1 MPLKWI
7 VILIVGVAVLS
18 AVLAVI
24 VSSYRVRRKVNY
36 MLDALEDG
44 ETNFRFSE
52 RKSRLNKILNRL
64 NGIFK
69 QERLAIREQE
79 KFFGT
84 LLDNVKTGIVV
95 FDTSSGAITYSN
107 SRALQILG
115 LASLVNIK
123 QLRIIDNNLA
133 AAFIAEKEV
142 SDPEKNKASFYNE
155 SSQKTIVMSKSSALV
170 QGRDVRIVS
179 FNDVTE
185 ELETNQEEAYS
196 KLIRVLTHEIMNTVT
211 PISSLSDALVSY
223 LEPED
228 DELTPERRK
237 ALRDGLDTIASS
249 SRSLIQ
255 FVESYRN
262 LTRVAPPVK
271 SVFYVRDLASEVMEL
286 TSEQLASSG
295 ASLSFAERSDDVILF
310 ADRGQILQILIN
322 LVKNAV
328 QAKARTI
335 NMEARIDSSDVTI
348 IEVSNDGEPIT
359 PEAQKQMFVPF
370 YTTKQDG
377 SGIGLAIS
385 RQIMRMHNG
394 QISLKSST
402 AEKTTFSLLFR

>member
-1 MPLKWI
+1 MKWI
-7 VILIVGVAVLS
+7 VILIAGVAVLS

-24 VSSYRVRRKVNY
+24 FSSYRVRRKVNY

-52 RKSRLNKILNRL
+52 RKSRLNKTLNRL

-69 QERLAIREQE
+69 QERLAISEQE

-123 QLRIIDNNLA
+123 QLRIIDSNLA

-348 IEVSNDGEPIT
+348 IEVSNDGEPIS

-394 QISLKSST
+394 QISLKFST

>member
-1 MPLKWI
+1 MKWI

-52 RKSRLNKILNRL
+52 RKSRLNKTLNRL

-170 QGRDVRIVS
+170 QGRNVRIVS

-370 YTTKQDG
+370 FTTKQEG
-377 SGIGLAIS
+377 TGIGLSLS

-394 QISLKSST
+394 QIRLSSST
-402 AEKTTFSLLFR
+402 PEKTVFVLMFR

>member
-1 MPLKWI
+1 MKWI

-24 VSSYRVRRKVNY
+24 FSSYRVRRKVNY

-52 RKSRLNKILNRL
+52 RKSRLNKTLNRL

-95 FDTSSGAITYSN
+95 FDTTSGAITYSN

-223 LEPED
+223 LEPQD

-286 TSEQLASSG
+286 TSEQLASSS

-402 AEKTTFSLLFR
+402 AEKTTFSLIFR

>member
-1 MPLKWI
+1 MKWI

-24 VSSYRVRRKVNY
+24 FSSYRVRRKVNY

-52 RKSRLNKILNRL
+52 RKSRLNKTLNRL

-170 QGRDVRIVS
+170 QGRNVRIVS

>member
-1 MPLKWI
+1 MKWI

-24 VSSYRVRRKVNY
+24 FSSYRVRRKVNY

-52 RKSRLNKILNRL
+52 RKSRLNKTLNRL

-223 LEPED
+223 LEPEG
-228 DELTPERRK
+228 DELTQERRK

-348 IEVSNDGEPIT
+348 IEVSNDGEPIF

-402 AEKTTFSLLFR
+402 AEKTTFSLIFR

>member
-1 MPLKWI
+1 MKWI

-52 RKSRLNKILNRL
+52 RKSRLNKTLNRL
-64 NGIFK
+64 NDIFK

-123 QLRIIDNNLA
+123 QLRIIDSNLA
-133 AAFIAEKEV
+133 EAFIAEKDV
-142 SDPEKNKASFYNE
+142 SDSEKNKASFYNE

-223 LEPED
+223 LEPEG
-228 DELTPERRK
+228 DELTQERRK

-335 NMEARIDSSDVTI
+335 KMEARIDLSDVTI

-402 AEKTTFSLLFR
+402 VEKTTFSLIFR

>member
-1 MPLKWI
+1 MKWI

-24 VSSYRVRRKVNY
+24 VSSYRVRCKVNY

-52 RKSRLNKILNRL
+52 RKSRLNKTLNRL

-123 QLRIIDNNLA
+123 QLRIIDSNLA

-223 LEPED
+223 LEPEG
-228 DELTPERRK
+228 DELTQERRK

-286 TSEQLASSG
+286 TSEQLASSS

-370 YTTKQDG
+370 FTTKQEG
-377 SGIGLAIS
+377 TGIGLSLS

-394 QISLKSST
+394 QIRLSSST
-402 AEKTTFSLLFR
+402 PEKTVFVLMFR

>member
-1 MPLKWI
+1 LKWI

-52 RKSRLNKILNRL
+52 RKSRLNKTLNRL

-223 LEPED
+223 LEPEG
-228 DELTPERRK
+228 DELTQERRK

-271 SVFYVRDLASEVMEL
+271 SVFYVRDLASEMMEL

-328 QAKARTI
+328 QAKARII

-348 IEVSNDGEPIT
+348 IEVSNDGEPIS

>member
-1 MPLKWI
+1 MKWI

-24 VSSYRVRRKVNY
+24 FSSYRVRRKVNY

-52 RKSRLNKILNRL
+52 RKSRLNKTLNRL

-95 FDTSSGAITYSN
+95 FDTTSGAITYSN

-335 NMEARIDSSDVTI
+335 KMEARIDSSDVTI

-402 AEKTTFSLLFR
+402 AEKTTFSLIFR

>member
-1 MPLKWI
+1 MKWI

-52 RKSRLNKILNRL
+52 RKSRLNKTLNRL

-142 SDPEKNKASFYNE
+142 SDSEKNKASFYNE

-286 TSEQLASSG
+286 TSEQLASSS

-335 NMEARIDSSDVTI
+335 NMEARIDSSDITI

-402 AEKTTFSLLFR
+402 AEKTTFSLIFR

>member
-24 VSSYRVRRKVNY
+24 FSSYRVRRKVNY

-52 RKSRLNKILNRL
+52 RKSRLNKTLNRL

-95 FDTSSGAITYSN
+95 FDTTSGAITYSN

-223 LEPED
+223 LEPQD

-286 TSEQLASSG
+286 TSEQLASSS

-402 AEKTTFSLLFR
+402 AEKTTFSLIFR